1 MAASITFTP
10 KASLTDAPTNLK
22 EAIDWVLRVTGKD
35 GKALNKETECI
46 CGLAAAVTDL
56 LQSVQLEYH
65 GYQGDVKNGTTDSGA
80 NNGATEQQVIDHLN
94 GLFSLVQGLGGTAV
108 VRTYID
114 QLAQVLSALVGWSKI
129 ETCDKSNGKCGG
141 DEKPHGQESCK
152 YLKDVTRDDRSCDT
166 CGCMK
171 WDVADADNESKGH
184 HLGRRCTRCS
194 GGGSD
199 CTCKDGEDQCA
210 VGTECKCAKAGKC
223 CKCCC
228 NGRCGNCKREC
239 SCIIEDGVVGRDECN
254 RDSYMSA
261 YPSRT
266 VFMRE
271 SFTQSK
277 RVDVKPYWK
286 DLIDIPPGDN
296 SYDTTASDRRHQCA
310 QTLLGSVCLI
320 WSGITY
326 LYWTGKYHWSSPR
339 WNNHILDGSGLDDGT
354 LSQWLQALGFPRD
367 MLNNSGPQNRLDKV
381 IWDGLNDK
389 LLLGFA
395 VPSGLNTSGVA
406 NDHNGN
412 TARNPFNMNYAGFVH
427 TAHRDSFNE
436 QAIVFKND
444 GSSTTDTNQH
454 KIGAI
459 FKLYILSCAY
469 FTGLQKKSSTQSTA
483 PRNPKTIRDILYW
496 LSALPYSPAYPKI
509 LIHGKDRLKE
519 VLKKPGETDSTNGET
534 QLKFYQTGLKHPITV
549 DEYNLFA
556 HFQAVTQYCPLV
568 LIGIQGGLKGT
579 DKTLEP
585 AIHAL
590 YANTECNFTY
600 PTVSIQAY
608 NQVVHYIRA
617 LFYQLY
623 FLRKQCAVKVTCGGK
638 WRECRY
644 GSGVLGKD
652 VVSWMCLGCNP
663 MEHDRKGR
671 VEKVKDGLDGVKEGA
686 DSVAAKVKALLEAI
700 GEVVVQLGNAQEA
713 LEKKAENKAI
723 EGVKGA
729 LEKAK
734 KELEGAKG
742 EEDDGVLT
750 ALYAK
755 LEEEG
760 VEWHGQEELV
770 NAREKIKELTK
781 NDNGGL
787 LKGLLDKLDA
797 AKGNDF
803 DQAKNAGSSA
813 IHKVQEILT
822 PLKNGLEA
830 AVKTDMKEELN
841 GHQETLLDATRKI
854 ISIYTTAKCSACQD
868 HSNKCGKTP
877 KPTTC
882 PTCHQPTTTGVP
894 SPLQAF
900 LEDRLPGFSCQEVVN
915 DENDTPNYPP
925 AASHLGHCNGSGQC
939 CPLPMGFRNNFHK
952 GSTSDSTGARLYGIL
967 YFFSNENMMQSCVYT
982 LVRVTAALSATTPQV
997 LGDVFGFF
1005 RGGVGNKER
1014 GKPQK
1019 GEETSCEHTKDPS
1032 TKGADD
1038 YFCGWCASG
1047 LREEVKKIEWIQ
1059 KITGGDDYR
1068 ESVGKALRDIKG
1080 SDSTA
1085 TTTAYSSTGTTT
1097 TSLSALTK
1105 DSEYLSPLTGELYTA
1120 VSATFGNTYLSWVLY
1135 LSDALHWGLQSL
1147 SEAFQQIECRGCKG
1161 QCDPNKCRK
1170 GEHGSNGGGQCGCQ
1184 SIVSC
1189 TGVLPVL
1196 YRHGFSYGNPFNLEG
1211 YQQKD
1216 GSKEGD
1222 YSIENT
1228 KTTKHCHEFLES
1240 LSKVLDDKQATSQD
1254 HPLTNLLSQVGQL
1267 QYDIRLPWIFA
1278 LTMAWLVA
1286 VLYLAFGAI
1295 WPLDWTHMRSHWL
1308 RGGEHQ
1314 WQCMWYKV
1322 MTGRKGVELV
1332 EYLGRK

>member
-1 MAASITFTP
+1 MNGSPDAADKTKT
-10 KASLTDAPTNLK
+10 K
-22 EAIDWVLRVTGKD
+22 
-35 GKALNKETECI
+35 
-46 CGLAAAVTDL
+46 
-56 LQSVQLEYH
+56 
-65 GYQGDVKNGTTDSGA
+65 
-80 NNGATEQQVIDHLN
+80 GATQQQVKGHLN

-129 ETCDKSNGKCGG
+129 EQCWNGTCKKDGSNDLNGS
-141 DEKPHGQESCK
+141 PHGDSSCK
-152 YLKDVTRDDRSCDT
+152 YLQDKDSENKCDT

-171 WDVADADNESKGH
+171 WVKPQRGIDWVQ
-184 HLGRRCTRCS
+184 LGRGCQR
-194 GGGSD
+194 
-199 CTCKDGEDQCA
+199 CKDEKQKTPCSCASGCSPGE
-210 VGTECKCAKAGKC
+210 ECKCAAAGKC
-223 CKCCC
+223 CRCCC
-228 NGRCGNCKREC
+228 KEKGCGCSKKAKC

-261 YPSRT
+261 YPSDAINIRKS
-266 VFMRE
+266 FLE
-271 SFTQSK
+271 SEMIKHPPS
-277 RVDVKPYWK
+277 WK
-286 DLIDIPPGDN
+286 NLEHSPSGTAIN
-296 SYDTTASDRRHQCA
+296 NDTPSQRRHQCA
-310 QTLLGSVCLI
+310 KILLGSVCLI
-320 WSGITY
+320 WSGVTY
-326 LYWTGKYHWSSPR
+326 MHWTGKYHSSSSY
-339 WNNHILDGSGLDDGT
+339 WNNHILDGSGLDDGS
-354 LSQWLQALGFPRD
+354 LSQWLQALGFPKT
-367 MLNNSGPQNRLDKV
+367 MLNDHGPKNRLDQI
-381 IWDGLNDK
+381 IWDGFMGK
-389 LLLGFA
+389 LFLGFTH
-395 VPSGLNTSGVA
+395 PTISSGPRDGS
-406 NDHNGN
+406 
-412 TARNPFNMNYAGFVH
+412 TAKQPYDMNYAGFVH
-427 TAHRDSFNE
+427 TAHRDSFNKE
-436 QAIVFKND
+436 ARVFPNGTNK
-444 GSSTTDTNQH
+444 GTGEISDTNQH
-454 KIGAI
+454 KIGAL

-469 FTGLQKKSSTQSTA
+469 FTGLQKKTSESTPSATN
-483 PRNPKTIRDILYW
+483 NPKTIREILYW

-509 LIHGKDRLKE
+509 LTHSKGRLKE
-519 VLKKPGETDSTNGET
+519 VLKNPGDTDKSDKTPTLAFLQQGRSA
-534 QLKFYQTGLKHPITV
+534 PITV
-549 DEYNLFA
+549 DEFNLFA

-568 LIGIQGGLKGT
+568 LIGIQGGLHSPKGT
-579 DKTLEP
+579 DSTKDP
-585 AIHAL
+585 AIHSL
-590 YANTECNFTY
+590 YANTKCNFTY
-600 PTVSIQAY
+600 PAVSIQAY

-1005 RGGVGNKER
+1005 RGGIGEKESGKTKNGQTNKA
-1014 GKPQK
+1014 
-1019 GEETSCEHTKDPS
+1019 CEHTKDPS

-1047 LREEVKKIEWIQ
+1047 LREEVKKIEWIP
-1059 KITGGDDYR
+1059 KGDDSVKGGKYR
-1068 ESVGKALRDIKG
+1068 GSVGTALIEIKG
-1080 SDSTA
+1080 DKGSVSA
-1085 TTTAYSSTGTTT
+1085 PQSNN
-1097 TSLSALTK
+1097 TSLSRLTK
-1105 DSEYLSPLTGELYTA
+1105 NCQYLSPLTGELYTA

-1135 LSDALHWGLQSL
+1135 LSDALEGGLKSL
-1147 SEAFQQIECRGCKG
+1147 ASEFQQIECRGCKG
-1161 QCDPNKCRK
+1161 QCDPNKCKR
-1170 GEHGSNGGGQCGCQ
+1170 GVMEQVVMDSVDANQ
-1184 SIVSC
+1184 SYHV
-1189 TGVLPVL
+1189 PV
-1196 YRHGFSYGNPFNLEG
+1196 YYHYGNPFNLEG
-1211 YQQKD
+1211 FHQRD
-1216 GSKEGD
+1216 GKTEGD
-1222 YSIENT
+1222 YSIDN
-1228 KTTKHCHEFLES
+1228 KQNPRRCHQFLDS
-1240 LSKVLDDKQATSQD
+1240 LSGVIDKNKQNTSKD

-1267 QYDIRLPWIFA
+1267 IYTTRLPWIFV
-1278 LTMAWLVA
+1278 LTLAWLVA

-1332 EYLGRK
+1332 EYFGRNEKE

>member
-1 MAASITFTP
+1 MAAAAAQNTWKP
-10 KASLTDAPTNLK
+10 YDKLTDPPTNLK
-22 EAIDWVLRVTGKD
+22 EAIDWVVRVTGKD
-35 GKALNKETECI
+35 GKKLGDGECI

-56 LQSVQLEYH
+56 LQSVQLEYN

-171 WDVADADNESKGH
+171 WDVAVADDDKNGH
-184 HLGRRCTRCS
+184 HLGRGCTRCS

-223 CKCCC
+223 CKCY
-228 NGRCGNCKREC
+228 CK
-239 SCIIEDGVVGRDECN
+239 DECKAKCKEEC
-254 RDSYMSA
+254 RCDKHSYI
-261 YPSRT
+261 
-266 VFMRE
+266 MRYRSTYTME
-271 SFTQSK
+271 
-277 RVDVKPYWK
+277 
-286 DLIDIPPGDN
+286 LIDAKYWTEIKPIEKPPTWADLLDRGN
-296 SYDTTASDRRHQCA
+296 GKTPSKRRHQCA
-310 QTLLGSVCLI
+310 RILLGSVCLI

-326 LYWTGKYHWSSPR
+326 MYWTGKYHSSSPR

-354 LSQWLQALGFPRD
+354 LSQWLQALGFPKA

-600 PTVSIQAY
+600 PGVPIQAY

-644 GSGVLGKD
+644 GKD
-652 VVSWMCLGCNP
+652 VVSKGVISWMCLGCSP
-663 MEHDRKGR
+663 MEHDRKWR
-671 VEKVKDGLDGVKEGA
+671 VGKVGDLLKGVKES
-686 DSVAAKVKALLEAI
+686 DPIVKNLKALLEKI

-713 LEKKAENKAI
+713 LEGKKIDGINAVKKAL
-723 EGVKGA
+723 EGVKKALESAKGA
-729 LEKAK
+729 LETELGKKGGLDGKLGEAKAKLDALTNGGSGSGGLLGEVVGHGGLEKAEKDEYDPGKNKISAAINGVRNVLEALK
-734 KELEGAKG
+734 KELE
-742 EEDDGVLT
+742 
-750 ALYAK
+750 
-755 LEEEG
+755 
-760 VEWHGQEELV
+760 
-770 NAREKIKELTK
+770 
-781 NDNGGL
+781 NDNSHLYGSIPYWITQKCL
-787 LKGLLDKLDA
+787 QSI
-797 AKGNDF
+797 
-803 DQAKNAGSSA
+803 DQIKDICNS
-813 IHKVQEILT
+813 
-822 PLKNGLEA
+822 P
-830 AVKTDMKEELN
+830 
-841 GHQETLLDATRKI
+841 
-854 ISIYTTAKCSACQD
+854 KCPGCTK
-868 HSNKCGKTP
+868 HSNKCGQP
-877 KPTTC
+877 SNPTVC
-882 PTCHQPTTTGVP
+882 PACLQPTTTGVP

-900 LEDRLPGFSCQEVVN
+900 LEDRLPGFSCQEVPET
-915 DENDTPNYPP
+915 DKPEYPL
-925 AASHLGHCNGSGQC
+925 ASSHLGHCGGSGQC
-939 CPLPMGFRNNFHK
+939 CPLPMGFRGQFQK
-952 GSTSDSTGARLYGIL
+952 GVTNTGQRLYGIL

-1005 RGGVGNKER
+1005 RGGVGNPVQKE
-1014 GKPQK
+1014 
-1019 GEETSCEHTKDPS
+1019 GEVSKNCDHQNDPKTSTGNDK
-1032 TKGADD
+1032 

-1047 LREEVKKIEWIQ
+1047 LRDEVKKIEWIP
-1059 KITGGDDYR
+1059 KGSDAGGQYMDK
-1068 ESVGKALRDIKG
+1068 VGKALRDIKG

-1085 TTTAYSSTGTTT
+1085 TTTAYSSTATAN
-1097 TSLSALTK
+1097 TSLSRLTK
-1105 DSEYLSPLTGELYTA
+1105 NCQYLSPLTGELYTA
-1120 VSATFGNTYLSWVLY
+1120 VSATFGGTYLSWVLY
-1135 LSDALHWGLQSL
+1135 LSDALHSGLESL
-1147 SEAFQQIECRGCKG
+1147 YEAFQQIECRGCKG
-1161 QCDPNKCRK
+1161 QCDPNKCKK
-1170 GEHGSNGGGQCGCQ
+1170 GEHGQGSGQCGCQ

-1211 YQQKD
+1211 YQQEKKD
-1216 GSKEGD
+1216 EGD
-1222 YSIENT
+1222 YSIDD
-1228 KTTKHCHEFLES
+1228 KGGKKHCH
-1240 LSKVLDDKQATSQD
+1240 
-1254 HPLTNLLSQVGQL
+1254 
-1267 QYDIRLPWIFA
+1267 
-1278 LTMAWLVA
+1278 
-1286 VLYLAFGAI
+1286 
-1295 WPLDWTHMRSHWL
+1295 
-1308 RGGEHQ
+1308 
-1314 WQCMWYKV
+1314 
-1322 MTGRKGVELV
+1322 GVT
-1332 EYLGRK
+1332 